1 MLSNL
6 VIENIALIKKAD
18 IEFKD
23 GFNVLLGETGAGK
36 SIIFDAL
43 NFALGGKADKTLIR
57 SGEEMM
63 KVNAV
68 FTNLDETVISFL
80 QEQDIEDE
88 EVVISRSYTV
98 DGKSSIKLNGE
109 NIALSV
115 LKKIGALLVD
125 TYSQHDSLELLNNKK
140 HLSLLDKFGGDDV
153 LQLKSEY
160 IKVYEEFKSL
170 QKSILDLGG
179 DDSERERLKEIYQFQ
194 IKEIENANLIVG
206 EEEEIR
212 DRIKFLSSAEKIF
225 ENLNEVSGLL
235 SENNFSVL
243 SNLSQIKGL
252 LLSVSEFDD
261 INECKEKILSVY
273 YELEDVYETIESIKD
288 RTDFDENELN
298 KLDARLDLIKSLN
311 KKYGGSIENVLKFYK
326 DIKDKYNNLMNSDEL
341 LNELN
346 IKLNDAK
353 KRLIAKA
360 NKLTNLRKQFGD
372 KLKVLLMNELQ
383 DLSMKGTLFDVEFV
397 ANENLSSEGQDN
409 VKFIFSANKGQELK
423 DISKV
428 ASGGELSRL
437 MLAFKNI
444 FNENNKTVVF
454 DEIDAGISGEVGNK
468 VAEKLSNLSKSSQV
482 LCITHMPQVAS
493 AGDSYLYVG
502 KFEQDGQ
509 TYTRVSILDKN
520 QEIENIARL
529 IGGDNITQIAIK
541 HAKEMKERYKKIK
554 K

>member
-170 QKSILDLGG
+170 QKSILDIGG
-179 DDSERERLKEIYQFQ
+179 DDS
-194 IKEIENANLIVG
+194 
-206 EEEEIR
+206 
-212 DRIKFLSSAEKIF
+212 
-225 ENLNEVSGLL
+225 
-235 SENNFSVL
+235 
-243 SNLSQIKGL
+243 
-252 LLSVSEFDD
+252 
-261 INECKEKILSVY
+261 
-273 YELEDVYETIESIKD
+273 
-288 RTDFDENELN
+288 
-298 KLDARLDLIKSLN
+298 
-311 KKYGGSIENVLKFYK
+311 
-326 DIKDKYNNLMNSDEL
+326 
-341 LNELN
+341 
-346 IKLNDAK
+346 
-353 KRLIAKA
+353 
-360 NKLTNLRKQFGD
+360 
-372 KLKVLLMNELQ
+372 
-383 DLSMKGTLFDVEFV
+383 
-397 ANENLSSEGQDN
+397 
-409 VKFIFSANKGQELK
+409 
-423 DISKV
+423 
-428 ASGGELSRL
+428 
-437 MLAFKNI
+437 
-444 FNENNKTVVF
+444 
-454 DEIDAGISGEVGNK
+454 
-468 VAEKLSNLSKSSQV
+468 
-482 LCITHMPQVAS
+482 
-493 AGDSYLYVG
+493 
-502 KFEQDGQ
+502 
-509 TYTRVSILDKN
+509 
-520 QEIENIARL
+520 
-529 IGGDNITQIAIK
+529 
-541 HAKEMKERYKKIK
+541 
-554 K
+554 

>member
-179 DDSERERLKEIYQFQ
+179 DNSERERLKEIYQFQ

-252 LLSVSEFDD
+252 LSSVSEFDD
-261 INECKEKILSVY
+261 INECKEKISSVY

-360 NKLTNLRKQFGD
+360 NKLTSLRKQFGD

-397 ANENLSSEGQDN
+397 SNENLSSEGQDN

-502 KFEQDGQ
+502 
-509 TYTRVSILDKN
+509 N
-520 QEIENIARL
+520 
-529 IGGDNITQIAIK
+529 
-541 HAKEMKERYKKIK
+541 
-554 K
+554 